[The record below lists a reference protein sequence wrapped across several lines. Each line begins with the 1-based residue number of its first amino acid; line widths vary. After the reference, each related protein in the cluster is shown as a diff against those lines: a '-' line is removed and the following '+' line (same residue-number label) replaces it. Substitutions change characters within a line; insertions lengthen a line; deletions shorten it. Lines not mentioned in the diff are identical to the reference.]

1 MLLLAECSDDRMSSG
16 HRIRQTSPV
25 IGEVIG
31 QLLLRLCH
39 RIAPFRI
46 CHTFL
51 TDRLVF
57 TLRYGF
63 TLSGSLFTGTTLT
76 FRTFTGGFR
85 LGLGTGDL
93 LGDLLLYLSV

>member
-1 MLLLAECSDDRMSSG
+1 MTSSRWSEPLTQTEPKG
-16 HRIRQTSPV
+16 GTQMELSACIVVYNGAGEAIRAAQ
-25 IGEVIG
+25 
-31 QLLLRLCH
+31 
-39 RIAPFRI
+39 PFRI